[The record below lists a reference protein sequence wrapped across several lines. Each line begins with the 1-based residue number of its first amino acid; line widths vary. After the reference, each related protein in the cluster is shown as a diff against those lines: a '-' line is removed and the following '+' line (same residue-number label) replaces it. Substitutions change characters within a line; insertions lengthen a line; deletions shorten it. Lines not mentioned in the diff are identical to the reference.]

1 MFFILGSESYKIPF
15 IIFLFLFTSFLE
27 VIGIGLI
34 APYIAIIITPDVF
47 YDSIFFTMYEYLSLN
62 TNNKEIIKNISILL
76 IFVFLLKSI
85 VAISINK
92 YILSFSTSQGARL
105 SHYLMNAFQRM
116 PYQKYIM
123 RNSSEYL
130 YSISNLAINYGFIL
144 QSFLKLTSECVV
156 VIAIFTFLA
165 NENLLILLSL
175 STILLGAIFFY
186 DRVFRKLL
194 IDYGLLRNK
203 AMQTQLKA
211 INEGIEGLKE
221 VRILGK
227 EDFFHST
234 VKENALKYAKYWV
247 TVNLIQTSPRY
258 FLEILLVLFIVTV
271 VLFNLSVLENI
282 ETLLPTLAMFGV
294 ASVRLLPTSN
304 QIMTCLAQIRNGKD
318 SIYLLYQDLITL
330 SNTNIRVKENIKFKD
345 EKFLTLEMKN
355 VSYSYPNSN
364 SLACKKVSLK
374 INQGELIGIIGQS
387 GAGKTTLVDI
397 ILGFLEP
404 QEGKILY
411 NGEDITK
418 NMKKWSSRIAYLPQE
433 IFTIDNS
440 IKENITLSK
449 EEGIND
455 HHRLQDSI
463 SKSKLSELI
472 KELPNGI
479 NTVLGERGIRL
490 SGGQRQ
496 RIAIARSFYHQRDF
510 LIFDEATSSLDQE
523 TEKNILD
530 EIKQFKGDRT
540 MIIIT
545 HRLSTIKICDRIYK
559 LDSGQIIQEGSYH
572 DVVNQSSR

>member
-1 MFFILGSESYKIPF
+1 
-15 IIFLFLFTSFLE
+15 
-27 VIGIGLI
+27 
-34 APYIAIIITPDVF
+34 
-47 YDSIFFTMYEYLSLN
+47 
-62 TNNKEIIKNISILL
+62 
-76 IFVFLLKSI
+76 
-85 VAISINK
+85 
-92 YILSFSTSQGARL
+92 
-105 SHYLMNAFQRM
+105 
-116 PYQKYIM
+116 
-123 RNSSEYL
+123 
-130 YSISNLAINYGFIL
+130 
-144 QSFLKLTSECVV
+144 
-156 VIAIFTFLA
+156 
-165 NENLLILLSL
+165 
-175 STILLGAIFFY
+175 
-186 DRVFRKLL
+186 
-194 IDYGLLRNK
+194 
-203 AMQTQLKA
+203 MQTQLKA

-496 RIAIARSFYHQRDF
+496 RIAIARALYRDSKVII
-510 LIFDEATSSLDQE
+510 LDEATSSLDLG
-523 TEKNILD
+523 TERDILSLIR
-530 EIKQFKGDRT
+530 ELKGK
-540 MIIIT
+540 IT
-545 HRLSTIKICDRIYK
+545 FVIVAHRINTLSICDRIFK
-559 LDSGQIIQEGSYH
+559 IKSGKIDDILKPEDLNKNFS
-572 DVVNQSSR
+572 